1 MTDQE
6 KQEIGELF
14 AEQLANAVKVISNVI
29 EQEGKDFREFM
40 KNDFLPK
47 VGNNVYSRNMTFTK
61 QVLTT
66 AEVAEMLGIKVKSV
80 DQRVR
85 RGRLRGHTDEK
96 GRLFFYRSE
105 LDEDLFRRK
114 PKEDLL

>member
-6 KQEIGELF
+6 KQMIGEMF
-14 AEQLANAVKVISNVI
+14 AEQLSDVVKVITNVV
-29 EQEGKDFREFM
+29 EQEGNGMREFLQ
-40 KNDFLPK
+40 KDFLPK

-85 RGRLRGHTDEK
+85 RGRLRAHTDEK

-114 PKEDLL
+114 PNKDLP